1 PVRAAAGM
9 TQQKS
14 RCANVWRAAAAAPTR
29 VMNCRRVQWVGIGC
43 LLKRHCSGP
52 WVRGYLSFHT
62 AKSRPASSTSLRLVL
77 DHRPPSAE
85 AFLISPGR
93 PVPIGC
99 YALMLL
105 CRNFHATTPP
115 YTDF

>member
-1 PVRAAAGM
+1 M

-14 RCANVWRAAAAAPTR
+14 KCANVWRAAAAAPTR
-29 VMNCRRVQWVGIGC
+29 VMNCRRVQWVGIRC
-43 LLKRHCSGP
+43 LLQRYCGGP

-62 AKSRPASSTSLRLVL
+62 AKRSPASSTSLRLVL
-77 DHRPPSAE
+77 YHRPPSAE
-85 AFLISPGR
+85 AFLTYPGR

-105 CRNFHATTPP
+105 FRNFHATTQP